1 MKASTPDL
9 MKFKRLQ
16 RRLKVSTA
24 TLVGHLELLWLSTA
38 KNAPEGD
45 IGRFLNED
53 IAIACY
59 WDGDPDEFVN
69 SLIECG
75 WLDVDPKW
83 RLLVHDWQ
91 EHAPTYVHGF
101 LKRHN
106 RAFCSATLESGSSE
120 PINDVGEPLEV
131 ASQSTKQ
138 PAKQVTKQL
147 AIATSNM
154 DGPTIPS
161 QAKPKPSEAKT
172 KPNQVKPSE
181 GEGASASADA
191 SPPQV
196 SPTELLNAWNS
207 TMGQRCE
214 LTDKRTKAAKLRLK
228 DPKWIERWRVALA
241 RCSESDFCR
250 GVNDRGWVADFE
262 WFIKPESVTRI
273 LEGKYDNRQPLFA
286 NTKAQS
292 ELSNTIAAGDSWLK
306 RKQAELEAQN
316 ATL

>member
-59 WDGDPDEFVN
+59 WDGEPDEFVN
-69 SLIECG
+69 ALVDCG

-91 EHAPTYVHGF
+91 EHAPTYVSGF
-101 LKRHN
+101 LKRHG
-106 RAFCSATLESGSSE
+106 REFCKPTLESGSIE
-120 PINDVGEPLEV
+120 PTSDVGEPLKV
-131 ASQSTKQ
+131 TSQPTKQPTKQ
-138 PAKQVTKQL
+138 PA
-147 AIATSNM
+147 IAASHE

-161 QAKPKPSEAKT
+161 LAKPKPSEAKT
-172 KPNQVKPSE
+172 KSSQVKRSE
-181 GEGASASADA
+181 GEGESASADA
-191 SPPQV
+191 SPPQL
-196 SPTELLNAWNS
+196 SPADLLEAWNS
-207 TMGQRCE
+207 IMGQRCE

-228 DPKWIERWRVALA
+228 DPKWVERWRSALA
-241 RCSESDFCR
+241 RCSASDFCR

-273 LEGKYDNRQPLFA
+273 LEGKYDNRQGLLFRTKSQMEIN
-286 NTKAQS
+286 NT
-292 ELSNTIAAGDSWLK
+292 D
-306 RKQAELEAQN
+306 AEREAFIN
-316 ATL
+316 G